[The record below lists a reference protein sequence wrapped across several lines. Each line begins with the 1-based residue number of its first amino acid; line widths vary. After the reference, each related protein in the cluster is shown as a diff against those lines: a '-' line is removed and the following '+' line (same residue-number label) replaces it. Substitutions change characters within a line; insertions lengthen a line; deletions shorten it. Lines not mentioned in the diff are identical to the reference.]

1 MFVGKK
7 YGTFVI
13 GSTFL
18 VLVFIFSAMIVLLL
32 TLNLWIVEE
41 GMLSK
46 LGIASSITGLFVG
59 TFIAIWLIN
68 RDRNRKLE
76 ENNNY
81 KEGLLVN
88 LQGVIL
94 AVQQSIFNYAAG
106 SAPEDLS
113 RIIKSCEEDFKY
125 WQGLIEKINFNPF
138 VPIKI
143 RSSVA
148 HFFHQGIK
156 PLYSP
161 SFVFLKDDNSY
172 LKNTFLNLLDRIVHT
187 PYIQNDKDPEIQRL
201 LKMVDESIQLV
212 NDAAAITPK
221 RNDIR
226 RT

>member
-1 MFVGKK
+1 MFIEKK
-7 YGTFVI
+7 YGTVVI

-18 VLVFIFSAMIVLLL
+18 VFVFSLGAAITLLL
-32 TLNLWIVEE
+32 TLNLWVMEE
-41 GMLSK
+41 DMLSK
-46 LGIASSITGLFVG
+46 LGTASSITGLFVV
-59 TFIAIWLIN
+59 TFIAIWLIS
-68 RDRNRKLE
+68 RDRNRKLD

-81 KEGLLVN
+81 KEWLLVN

-106 SAPEDLS
+106 QTPEDLS
-113 RIIKSCEEDFKY
+113 RIIKSCEDDFNY
-125 WQGLIEKINFNPF
+125 WKGLIEKINFNPF

-161 SFVFLKDDNSY
+161 SFVFLKDDNSF
-172 LKNTFLNLLDRIVHT
+172 LEKTFLDLLDRIVHT
-187 PYIQNDKDPEIQRL
+187 SYIQNDKDPEIQHL

-212 NDAAAITPK
+212 KDAAAITPK
-221 RNDIR
+221 RDDVHF
-226 RT
+226 

>member
-1 MFVGKK
+1 MFIEKK
-7 YGTFVI
+7 FGTIVI

-18 VLVFIFSAMIVLLL
+18 IFIFSIAAIITLFL
-32 TLNLWIVEE
+32 TLNLWFIEE
-41 GMLSK
+41 NMLSK
-46 LGIASSITGLFVG
+46 LGTASSITGLFVG

-81 KEGLLVN
+81 KEWLLVN
-88 LQGVIL
+88 IQGVIF
-94 AVQQSIFNYAAG
+94 AVQQSISNYAAG
-106 SAPEDLS
+106 HTSEKLS
-113 RIIKSCEEDFKY
+113 EIIKSCESDFKY
-125 WQGLIEKINFNPF
+125 WQGLIEKINFNPL

-148 HFFHQGIK
+148 FFFHQGIK

-161 SFVFLKDDNSY
+161 SFVFHNNENSY

-201 LKMVDESIQLV
+201 LGMVDDSIQLV
-212 NDAAAITPK
+212 INAAAMNP
-221 RNDIR
+221 R
-226 RT
+226 RPENNF

>member
-1 MFVGKK
+1 MFIRRKF
-7 YGTFVI
+7 GTIVI

-18 VLVFIFSAMIVLLL
+18 VFMFSISAIITLIL
-32 TLNLWIVEE
+32 TLNLWILEE
-41 GMLSK
+41 DMLSK

-81 KEGLLVN
+81 KEWLLVN
-88 LQGVIL
+88 IQGVIR

-106 SAPEDLS
+106 HTPEKLVQ
-113 RIIKSCEEDFKY
+113 IIKACENDFKY
-125 WQGLIEKINFNPF
+125 WQGMIEKINFNPL
-138 VPIKI
+138 VPIKV

-148 HFFHQGIK
+148 FFFHQGIK

-161 SFVFLKDDNSY
+161 SFVFLDDNNSY

-201 LKMVDESIQLV
+201 LKMVDDSIRMV
-212 NDAAAITPK
+212 EDAAALTPR
-221 RNDIR
+221 RNENDF
-226 RT
+226 